1 MFIRANHFEYD
12 KLLEGI
18 IELGDFKDEV
28 IDDESILKVMLN
40 FQEAYKA
47 QIKKD
52 TLKPWQRK
60 ICAQFFSSVGGAIN
74 YGFASE
80 DDVTLVEKVASFDTS
95 VKECLEKLEAVL
107 DGSDDGYL
115 WGPLEFFV
123 EYVNDHAVLVTEDP
137 PSWDYV
143 FSGQRIK
150 GGDFVN
156 HLAEWLGIYNG
167 AQLEGLNHFLY
178 KAINLNLLPHELVRD
193 ITVLDLPG
201 DKVKHGN
208 VLITFPI
215 IMLEV
220 FDL

>member
-52 TLKPWQRK
+52 TLEPWQRE
-60 ICAQFFSSVGGAIN
+60 ICNQFFSSVGGGIN
-74 YGFASE
+74 YGFVDE
-80 DDVTLVEKVASFDTS
+80 DDITLVEKTTTFEAS

-107 DGSDDGYL
+107 DGSDDGRL
-115 WGPLEFFV
+115 WNELEFF
-123 EYVNDHAVLVTEDP
+123 T
-137 PSWDYV
+137 DYV
-143 FSGQRIK
+143 DEHAELVSENPPRWNYVFEGTKIK
-150 GGDFVN
+150 DTDFVN
-156 HLAEWLGIYNG
+156 HLTGWLEVYNG
-167 AQLEGLNHFLY
+167 ASLTGLNRFLY
-178 KAINLNLLPHELVRD
+178 NAINLNLLPHELVRD
-193 ITVLDLPG
+193 INVLDLPG
-201 DKVKHGN
+201 NKVEHGN